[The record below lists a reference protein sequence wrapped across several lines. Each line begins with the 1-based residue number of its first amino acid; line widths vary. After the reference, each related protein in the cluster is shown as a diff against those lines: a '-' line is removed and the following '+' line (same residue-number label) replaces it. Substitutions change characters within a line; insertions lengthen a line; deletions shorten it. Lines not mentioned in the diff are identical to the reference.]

1 MPYYQ
6 CPRQSP
12 TPRMMYSFLT
22 KLILYLFRFSPSRR
36 QVKGGQID
44 EEELL
49 NDLKFVIADTKYI
62 ARPALGDICHK
73 VNTILILRVTFFMKV

>member
-12 TPRMMYSFLT
+12 TPRRVYSFLT
-22 KLILYLFRFSPSRR
+22 KLILYLFPFSPSRR
-36 QVKGGQID
+36 QVKWGQID
-44 EEELL
+44 VEKLL
-49 NDLKFVIADTKYI
+49 NDLKFVIADTKYT

-73 VNTILILRVTFFMKV
+73 VNTILILRLTFLMNF

>member
-1 MPYYQ
+1 M
-6 CPRQSP
+6 
-12 TPRMMYSFLT
+12 
-22 KLILYLFRFSPSRR
+22 
-36 QVKGGQID
+36 KGGQID